1 MGEGRGGALI
11 VMKRNIAVVLAGGTG
26 SRIGGAVPKQF
37 FQVRGRMLIE
47 YAVSAFE
54 EHPQID
60 EIAIVSHT
68 AHLQEVADI
77 IRKNGWKKV
86 AKLLPGGKERYDS
99 SLSAI
104 RAYTG
109 DDDVNL
115 IFHDA
120 ARPLVSRRI
129 ITDVVETLRT
139 EQACGVALPTV
150 DTIFVCNAEGYIL
163 SSPERATLQRAQTP
177 QGFHLP
183 VIREAY
189 AIGLQDPAFRATDDC
204 GIVLRYMPHIPI
216 RTVPG
221 EEQNLKV
228 TYKDDLQLLQTYMH

>member
-1 MGEGRGGALI
+1 
-11 VMKRNIAVVLAGGTG
+11 MKRNVAVVLAGGTG
-26 SRIGGAVPKQF
+26 SRLGGTLPKQF

-54 EHPQID
+54 EHPLID
-60 EIAIVSHT
+60 EIAIVSHP
-68 AHLQEVADI
+68 AHQQQVADI
-77 IRKNGWKKV
+77 IKRNGWRKV
-86 AKLLPGGKERYDS
+86 VKLLPGGKERYDS
-99 SLSAI
+99 SLAAI
-104 RAYTG
+104 RAYG
-109 DDDVNL
+109 DDDVAL

-129 ITDVVETLRT
+129 ITDVVEALRT

-163 SSPERATLQRAQTP
+163 SAPERATLQRAQTP

-189 AIGLQDPAFRATDDC
+189 AIGLQDPDFKATDDC

-216 RTVPG
+216 RTVKG
-221 EEQNLKV
+221 EEQNMKV
-228 TYKDDLQLLQTYMH
+228 TYKDDLQLLETYMR